1 MACNYDVMIILYH
14 VSPST
19 DVWRKQDNDLS
30 HFGAPN
36 TPPTNCIRYTL
47 EIFSTQVTL
56 II

>member
-14 VSPST
+14 VPPST